1 MRTITEIELKK
12 IITLHRLCF
21 SGGVRVEIGDVD
33 LRGYSY
39 AEIMKLMEDI
49 NYTEEKNSC

>member
-12 IITLHRLCF
+12 IIKLHRLCF
-21 SGGVRVEIGDVD
+21 SGGLRAEIGDVD

-49 NYTEEKNSC
+49 NY